1 MHPETENQFGV
12 SRMATLQTAPRLG
25 IQAPDFRLPAT
36 DGRAYSLK
44 DVSGAN
50 GVVVAFLCNHC
61 PYVKAVAERMVEDA
75 KTLMAEGI
83 GFVAINANDPVA
95 YPEDS
100 PDNMKLFAARY
111 GFPFPYLFDESQEVA
126 RAYDAVCTP
135 EFYGVNRDGV
145 IAYHGR
151 LDEGRKGEPP
161 PGARRELVDAMRMIA
176 TTGRGPA
183 QQFASVGCS
192 IKWRNAG

>member
-1 MHPETENQFGV
+1 
-12 SRMATLQTAPRLG
+12 MATLQTAPRLG
-25 IQAPDFRLPAT
+25 ITAPNFRLPAT
-36 DGRAYSLK
+36 DGKTYSLK

-50 GVVVAFLCNHC
+50 GVVVAFICNHC

-83 GFVAINANDPVA
+83 GFVAISANDPVS

-100 PDNMKLFAARY
+100 PANMKLFAAKY
-111 GFPFPYLFDESQEVA
+111 GFPFHYLFDDTQDVA

-135 EFYGVNRDGV
+135 EFYGITKEGV

-176 TTGRGPA
+176 ETGRGPA

-192 IKWRNAG
+192 IKWKHPNEG